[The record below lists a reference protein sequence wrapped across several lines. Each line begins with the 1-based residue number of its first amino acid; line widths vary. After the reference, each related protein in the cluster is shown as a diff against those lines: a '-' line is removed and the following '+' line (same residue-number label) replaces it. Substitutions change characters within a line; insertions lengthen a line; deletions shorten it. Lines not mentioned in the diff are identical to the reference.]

1 MKNDK
6 RKHPS
11 ILVRDRKVYR
21 SYFVAYIDSFLSDN
35 ALVRR
40 RICPKICF
48 TVRKSQRIAK
58 KKVLGENALL
68 QANSENNFVSSCFAG
83 MLAFCVLY
91 FASSLPDCT
100 SLIAGVIGL
109 NRKSRSIIDMLYEY
123 FGLVLGCI
131 DADLCK

>member
-1 MKNDK
+1 MSAN
-6 RKHPS
+6 
-11 ILVRDRKVYR
+11 LFYG
-21 SYFVAYIDSFLSDN
+21 A
-35 ALVRR
+35 
-40 RICPKICF
+40 KIPENCE
-48 TVRKSQRIAK
+48 K
-58 KKVLGENALL
+58 KFSVKMHCY
-68 QANSENNFVSSCFAG
+68 SENNFVSSCFAG

-100 SLIAGVIGL
+100 SLIAGVIWL